1 MPELKAGFG
10 VILRAGK
17 AMKRREFITL
27 VGGAA
32 VAWPVAAHAQ
42 QAKVYTIGVLALTT
56 PNPAEEQKATTRRDQ
71 RWQSCTR
78 YRSGHKPTVP
88 RVKGGPVGPTMLVR
102 KPKS

>member
-1 MPELKAGFG
+1 
-10 VILRAGK
+10 VILRPGK

-56 PNPAEEQKATTRRDQ
+56 PNLEPLLKALRDGL
-71 RWQSCTR
+71 RNAGAR
-78 YRSGHKPTVP
+78 KDSGTPP
-88 RVKGGPVGPTMLVR
+88 RV
-102 KPKS
+102 SQH